1 MRKVFLRWWAIFC
14 ISGLGLLGLHFF
26 GPDETESFLE
36 YIWSINRSKLS
47 FVILS
52 LYGIVS
58 LRIGQLT
65 YHLNNRVVHYHS
77 MKPLKEAADWMLAMG
92 LIGTLFGF
100 YWVLVNSFIGVDIS
114 QTDQIKA
121 AMNEI
126 GSGMGT
132 AVITSLVGMTSS
144 LVTRIQITNL
154 ESGYDRRNQRK

>member
-1 MRKVFLRWWAIFC
+1 
-14 ISGLGLLGLHFF
+14 
-26 GPDETESFLE
+26 
-36 YIWSINRSKLS
+36 
-47 FVILS
+47 
-52 LYGIVS
+52 
-58 LRIGQLT
+58 
-65 YHLNNRVVHYHS
+65 

-114 QTDQIKA
+114 QTDQIKS